1 MSSKYRSNQ
10 FRSNSQDTQRSLG
23 TCLGYLKGHKL
34 ILKGKHSK
42 AVRSFTCTIS
52 RPNYPLL
59 SVPSTTARESSFH
72 ETPPA
77 VAEFLSLEFLIPLI
91 FSIPLESY
99 AWRLNTLLVAF
110 AYKRFNTYLRRGAIP

>member
-1 MSSKYRSNQ
+1 MAFKCRSNQ
-10 FRSNSQDTQRSLG
+10 FRPNSQDTLRSLG
-23 TCLGYLKGHKL
+23 TCLGYLKGHKH

-52 RPNYPLL
+52 RLNYPLL

-72 ETPPA
+72 ETPPT

-91 FSIPLESY
+91 FSTPLVYY
-99 AWRLNTLLVAF
+99 AWRPNTLLVAF
-110 AYKRFNTYLRRGAIP
+110 AYKRFNTYLKRGSIP